1 MRFLI
6 IGGGSIGKRHIQ
18 NLKNLG
24 FTDIFCLKRK
34 TDTEFAGENKV
45 KVITDISELEN
56 TSIDAV
62 IVCTPTSLHNEGLK
76 IAAELK
82 ASVFMEKPLIH
93 NHKGLIEAKK
103 ILNGFQQPFFIG
115 FMLRF
120 HPLVQKIASLL
131 RDKYLGE
138 VYSARFEF
146 GSYLPY
152 WHPWEDYRDS
162 YASQK
167 QLGGGVINTITHE
180 LDLIQYYFGDP
191 LNMNCTKA
199 NLNRLHIEVEEIAEA
214 VFDYENKIITLH
226 IDFLQKDYDR
236 RIRILCDEGSIEW
249 NWHENKIV
257 VKHHKKEAE
266 YYPLDNFDVNQ
277 LYIDELK
284 QFIQIIKNKTL
295 HHPLDFD
302 HAEKNTSLMLNMHE
316 ASEQKQTLAF
326 KIQDI

>member
-6 IGGGSIGKRHIQ
+6 IGGGSIGKRHIK
-18 NLKNLG
+18 NLRILG
-24 FTDIFCLKRK
+24 FTDIICLKRK
-34 TDTEFAGENKV
+34 VDPEFAEENNV
-45 KVITDISELEN
+45 KVITDIAQIGI

-62 IVCTPTSLHNEGLK
+62 IVCTPTSLHNEGLE

-82 ASVFMEKPLIH
+82 AAIFMEKPLIH
-93 NHKGLIEAKK
+93 DKKGFIEAKH
-103 ILNGFQQPFFIG
+103 ILAGFQQPFFIG

-131 RDKYLGE
+131 KDKYLGE

-152 WHPWEDYRDS
+152 WHPWEDYKNS

-191 LNMNCTKA
+191 LTINCTKL
-199 NLNRLHIEVEEIAEA
+199 NLNKLHLEVEEIAEG
-214 VFDYENKIITLH
+214 VFEYKNKIVSLH
-226 IDFLQKDYDR
+226 IDYLQKDYDR
-236 RIRILCDEGSIEW
+236 KIRILCDDGSIDW
-249 NWHENKIV
+249 SWHENKII
-257 VKHHKKEAE
+257 VKQHKKQPE
-266 YYPLDNFDVNQ
+266 YYHVENFDVNQ

-284 QFIQIIKNKTL
+284 QFIQIVKENTS
-295 HHPLDFD
+295 HHPLDFI
-302 HAEKNTSLMLNMHE
+302 HAKKNTSLMLLMHE
-316 ASEQKQTLAF
+316 AAEQKQTLGF
-326 KIQDI
+326 KIQDL